1 MVSPSFFHAFSLTVI
16 RGRGLTNQDTM
27 GSPPVTVISDAMR
40 KKYFGDE
47 DPIGK
52 RILIQEIAFGK
63 TGLGEEIPWEVVG
76 IVADEKVGSLGDK
89 DGTPGVYV
97 TVEQSPQ
104 LYLSVVIRSEIDP
117 ALLHQPLRATVKKI
131 NPDQSLPEMKTLEQI
146 KTESLGANRLNT
158 ILLGI
163 FAAVALLLAAIGI
176 YGVISY
182 SVVQRTREMG
192 IRSALGAT
200 ARDILHLVLRNGMTT
215 VVLGLLIGIAGIFAL
230 SRVLSTLIFEV
241 GERDP
246 VTISSVALLLAGVA
260 LVACYLPARRATKV
274 NPIVALREE

>member
-1 MVSPSFFHAFSLTVI
+1 M
-16 RGRGLTNQDTM
+16 
-27 GSPPVTVISDAMR
+27 
-40 KKYFGDE
+40 
-47 DPIGK
+47 
-52 RILIQEIAFGK
+52 
-63 TGLGEEIPWEVVG
+63 
-76 IVADEKVGSLGDK
+76 
-89 DGTPGVYV
+89 
-97 TVEQSPQ
+97 
-104 LYLSVVIRSEIDP
+104 DP

-215 VVLGLLIGIAGIFAL
+215 VVLGLLIGVTGIFAL

-246 VTISSVALLLAGVA
+246 VTISSVAFLLAGVA